1 MRLESLE
8 NPHFPIHTRGR
19 KSLEVS
25 QLRQQEKDTIDLG
38 FSPWDV
44 YDSEA
49 FGNGGILGTFVR
61 VGLIKKED
69 IDTFF
74 QGKERTIVELGGPG
88 HHLSYDLQRMYP
100 GKILQTAG
108 VTLTDPL
115 LGVLNKHTLIVG
127 DLNVPSG
134 QQNSPYDEIQKT
146 LNGQK
151 VDLIVSRMVGGMKYL
166 SKDPYVLTDI
176 VAQIFKDLLSSDG
189 RMLLEIP
196 EQLFPFMADWMD
208 LIQTT
213 QGIDAEFVI
222 PQTPGISGGGLLAIT
237 RSPEGPAEMPLLSLD
252 QIKHIY
258 RRIADSSWQE
268 SLRQF
273 CTAI

>member
-108 VTLTDPL
+108 V
-115 LGVLNKHTLIVG
+115 
-127 DLNVPSG
+127 
-134 QQNSPYDEIQKT
+134 
-146 LNGQK
+146 
-151 VDLIVSRMVGGMKYL
+151 MV
-166 SKDPYVLTDI
+166 
-176 VAQIFKDLLSSDG
+176 
-189 RMLLEIP
+189 
-196 EQLFPFMADWMD
+196 
-208 LIQTT
+208 
-213 QGIDAEFVI
+213 
-222 PQTPGISGGGLLAIT
+222 
-237 RSPEGPAEMPLLSLD
+237 
-252 QIKHIY
+252 
-258 RRIADSSWQE
+258 
-268 SLRQF
+268 
-273 CTAI
+273 